1 MNKILNGRELAEY
14 IKQRQSRDVRSLV
27 QARGIRPKL
36 AIIQL
41 KDDPTINVYV
51 SLKKKYGTEIGIDVD
66 IYRIEQNEARD
77 KISSLNQDNKVHGII
92 IQLPI
97 ENEAEKDEIIN
108 LVS

>member
-51 SLKKKYGTEIGIDVD
+51 SLLHQVYFLKKDLTRSYEVVRELG
-66 IYRIEQNEARD
+66 
-77 KISSLNQDNKVHGII
+77 L
-92 IQLPI
+92 
-97 ENEAEKDEIIN
+97 
-108 LVS
+108 